1 MSAEYRCGVL
11 LRLLRRPMVHSR
23 SFTNSTLMRTRFE
36 QISIRRLLVAL
47 GWLLPFVASLWA
59 GDWPEFRGSTG
70 QGHSDCT
77 GLPETWSESENIVWK
92 APVPGHG
99 WSTPVIVGNQIWM
112 TTATENGRSL
122 RALAL
127 SRGDGALLQ
136 DIEVFR
142 VTDPPEVHYRNNYAS
157 PTPVLERNRV
167 YVHYGPLGTAALDFS
182 GKILW
187 KTNDLLYRDE
197 HGPGSSPVLFG
208 DLLRSEEHTS
218 ELQSLRHLVCRLLLE
233 K

>member
-77 GLPETWSESENIVWK
+77 GLPETWVSQR
-92 APVPGHG
+92 
-99 WSTPVIVGNQIWM
+99 T
-112 TTATENGRSL
+112 
-122 RALAL
+122 
-127 SRGDGALLQ
+127 
-136 DIEVFR
+136 
-142 VTDPPEVHYRNNYAS
+142 
-157 PTPVLERNRV
+157 
-167 YVHYGPLGTAALDFS
+167 
-182 GKILW
+182 
-187 KTNDLLYRDE
+187 
-197 HGPGSSPVLFG
+197 LFG
-208 DLLRSEEHTS
+208 RRLFRATAG
-218 ELQSLRHLVCRLLLE
+218 LLLSSLAI
-233 K
+233 KSG